1 MILEAAF
8 PIWLLAL
15 AVIPIA
21 DFNFKPREKD
31 YFLPE
36 DLTSEEVYGPP
47 VKKANNEKWYGKSWW
62 DEAGVGLA
70 AFAIILFSK
79 PWK

>member
-1 MILEAAF
+1 MVLEAGF
-8 PIWLLAL
+8 PLWLLAL

-36 DLTSEEVYGPP
+36 DLSSEEVYGPP
-47 VKKANNEKWYGKSWW
+47 PAPPKERWYGKTWW